1 MPRYKHDG
9 SKKTSRLFLFFA
21 VFIAL
26 LVGATV
32 AVRHHYQQNL
42 KPVSTSETTQ
52 LVTVE
57 LGATV
62 SEIADTLKEKQ
73 LIREAWAFEWYVRN
87 NSLRDKLQ
95 AGSYY
100 ISPSQDI
107 AAIAGV
113 LTRGKVATDLVTIL
127 PGKRIDQLKQSLVND
142 GFEPSEV
149 EAAFDPSLYT
159 DHSALVDKPA
169 GASLEGYIYPET
181 FQKDTDTTPSDIIRS
196 SLDQMQ
202 LQLTPDVRAGIV
214 RQGLTVHQGVI
225 LASIIE
231 KEVGVEKDRPTVAQV
246 FLSRLKIGMK
256 LQSDATTP
264 YGAVLDGK
272 EPLSDYD
279 SAYNTYLYE
288 GLTPGPIS
296 NVSGSSLQAVVSPSN
311 TEFIYFVAGN
321 DCVTRFSKTLPE
333 HEAFIAQHGVGCR

>member
-1 MPRYKHDG
+1 M
-9 SKKTSRLFLFFA
+9 
-21 VFIAL
+21 
-26 LVGATV
+26 GATV